1 MTSLND
7 LLESIN
13 PGMRLTKE
21 FFRRVYGYELYNPGF
36 ADMAVSRL
44 EAAGCSRARCYYE
57 AWVSEYEAKYEKE
70 MKEVAAWYHKRLRE
84 ELLKKTEKRQK
95 EGERKRARQ
104 QQMQFQQNS
113 LQQWA
118 EMSET
123 LGFQP
128 ITTEN

>member
-84 ELLKKTEKRQK
+84 ELLKKLRKGRKKVSEN
-95 EGERKRARQ
+95 ERDSNKC
-104 QQMQFQQNS
+104 NS
-113 LQQWA
+113 SRTAYNSGRRCRRRWA
-118 EMSET
+118 
-123 LGFQP
+123 F
-128 ITTEN
+128 NR

>member
-1 MTSLND
+1 MASLND

-57 AWVSEYEAKYEKE
+57 AWVSEYEAKYDRE
-70 MKEVAAWYHKRLRE
+70 MKEVAAWYHSRLRE
-84 ELLKKTEKRQK
+84 EFRKTKKRQK
-95 EGERKRARQ
+95 EGERERARQ
-104 QQMQFQQNS
+104 QQMQFQQS
-113 LQQWA
+113 SRQQWA
-118 EMSET
+118 EMSEA

-128 ITTEN
+128 IATEN